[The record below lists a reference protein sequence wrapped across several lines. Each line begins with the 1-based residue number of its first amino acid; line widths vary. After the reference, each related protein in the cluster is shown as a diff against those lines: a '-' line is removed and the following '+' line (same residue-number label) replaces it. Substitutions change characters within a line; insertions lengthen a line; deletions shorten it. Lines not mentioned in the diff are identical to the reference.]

1 VGSERQGIRVPRFIS
16 ALAERFGITRALVY
30 TVLGRTWS
38 VLAGP
43 VSLMF
48 VGRFLTKD
56 EQGFYYTFWSV
67 LGLWVFF
74 DLGLSLIIVQFASHE
89 RASFR
94 VVNGRVT
101 GDPLA
106 QQRLASLFR
115 LALRWYGWA
124 GALMIVIILPAGL
137 IFFAHYRPPDVHVQW
152 VLPWVLVVLSTAAN
166 VVMGPL
172 ASILEG
178 SGMFQDVALMR
189 LLQAMTA
196 NLLLW
201 VALIAGGALYAAV
214 ILNGTMAIFTAAWIF
229 TRHRG
234 FFGDLA
240 AIPAGGG
247 EICWRTE
254 VWPFQWRFA
263 MSWMTGYF
271 MFQVFNPILFATEG
285 PRVAGQMGM
294 SLMVTTAIWLF
305 AQAWI
310 NTRAVDFGALVA
322 SRNFETLDRIFRNV
336 LVQSSA
342 VVVALSTAVIIGV
355 EVLRRIGHP
364 LAGRLLP
371 PLPLIILIV
380 ATMLNHIVSAEATY
394 LRSFKREPF
403 VVIFPAIFVITVIGS
418 LAVARPFG
426 ATGMVTVL
434 AVAMAIV
441 GIGCGTMLFM
451 ARRRQWRAEAAMPAA
466 SPIGVALV
474 AGYDATPA
482 D

>member
-1 VGSERQGIRVPRFIS
+1 VSSEPLGIRVPRFIY

-30 TVLGRTWS
+30 TVLGRSWS

-43 VSLMF
+43 VSLLF

-89 RASFR
+89 RARFR
-94 VVNGRVT
+94 VIHGRIV
-101 GDPLA
+101 GEEQA
-106 QQRLASLFR
+106 RQRMASLYR

-124 GALMIVIILPAGL
+124 GVLMVTIILPAGL
-137 IFFAHYRPPDVHVQW
+137 IFFSRYRPPDVHVNW
-152 VLPWVLVVLSTAAN
+152 VLPWTLVVLTTAAN

-178 SGMFQDVALMR
+178 SGMFQDIALMR

-196 NLLLW
+196 NVLLW
-201 VALIAGGALYAAV
+201 VALFAGGALYAAV
-214 ILNGTMAIFTAAWIF
+214 VLNGTTALFTATWIF
-229 TRHRG
+229 VRHRR
-234 FFGDLA
+234 FYADLSSF
-240 AIPAGGG
+240 PAGGE
-247 EICWRTE
+247 EIRWRTE

-263 MSWMTGYF
+263 LSWMTGYF
-271 MFQVFNPILFATEG
+271 MFQVFNPILFASEG

-322 SRNFETLDRIFRNV
+322 ARNFETLDRIFRHV
-336 LVQSSA
+336 LVQSTA
-342 VVVALSTAVIIGV
+342 VVVTLSTAVMIGV
-355 EVLRRIGHP
+355 EVLRHIGHP
-364 LAGRLLP
+364 LAERLLP
-371 PLPLIILIV
+371 PLPLFILII
-380 ATMLNHIVSAEATY
+380 ATALNHIVSAEATY
-394 LRSFKREPF
+394 LRAFKREPF
-403 VVIFPAIFVITVIGS
+403 VVVFPPIFAITTIGS
-418 LAVARPFG
+418 FVVANRFG

-434 AVAMAIV
+434 ALAMAVV
-441 GIGCGTMLFM
+441 GLGGGTLLFVS
-451 ARRRQWRAEAAMPAA
+451 RRRQWRSEGVSAGAAAIEIPLA
-466 SPIGVALV
+466 
-474 AGYDATPA
+474 
-482 D
+482 

>member
-1 VGSERQGIRVPRFIS
+1 MGQRLLRVPRFIS

-30 TVLGRTWS
+30 TVLGRSWS

-48 VGRFLTKD
+48 VGRFLTRD

-94 VVNGRVT
+94 IVDGRII
-101 GDPLA
+101 GDERA
-106 QQRLASLFR
+106 RQRLASLFR

-124 GALMIVIILPAGL
+124 GVLMVTIILPAGL
-137 IFFAHYRPPDVHVQW
+137 IFFTRYRPPDVRVNW
-152 VLPWVLVVLSTAAN
+152 VLPWILVVLSTAAN

-178 SGMFQDVALMR
+178 SGKFQDIALMR

-196 NLLLW
+196 NMLLW
-201 VALIAGGALYAAV
+201 IALVAGGALYAAV
-214 ILNGTMAIFTAAWIF
+214 VLNGTTALFTAAWIF
-229 TRHRG
+229 VRHRR
-234 FFGDLA
+234 FFGDLRSL
-240 AIPAGGG
+240 PPGGG
-247 EICWRTE
+247 EIRWRTE
-254 VWPFQWRFA
+254 IWPFQWRFA
-263 MSWMTGYF
+263 LSWMTCYF
-271 MFQVFNPILFATEG
+271 TFQVFNPILFASEG

-322 SRNFETLDRIFRNV
+322 SRKFDTLDHIFRNV
-336 LVQSSA
+336 LGQSTA
-342 VVVALSTAVIIGV
+342 VAVLLSTAVMIGV

-364 LAGRLLP
+364 LAERLLP
-371 PLPLIILIV
+371 PLPLFVLIV
-380 ATMLNHIVSAEATY
+380 ATVLNHIVSAEATY
-394 LRSFKREPF
+394 LRAFKREPF
-403 VVIFPAIFVITVIGS
+403 VIVFPPIFAITTIGS
-418 LAVARPFG
+418 FVVAQRFG

-434 AVAMAIV
+434 AVAMAV
-441 GIGCGTMLFM
+441 IGLGGGTFLFM
-451 ARRRQWRAEAAMPAA
+451 TRRRRWRLETVTPGEAAIEIPLA
-466 SPIGVALV
+466 
-474 AGYDATPA
+474 
-482 D
+482 

>member
-1 VGSERQGIRVPRFIS
+1 MPTERQRFVPVPRFVS

-48 VGRFLTKD
+48 VGRFLTRD

-94 VVNGRVT
+94 VVDGRLT
-101 GDPLA
+101 GDEYA
-106 QQRLASLFR
+106 RRRLASLFR

-124 GALMIVIILPAGL
+124 GLLMVAIVLPAGL
-137 IFFAHYRPPDVHVQW
+137 IFFSRYRPPDVHVNW
-152 VLPWVLVVLSTAAN
+152 VIPWFLVVLSTAAN

-189 LLQAMTA
+189 LLQAMTG
-196 NLLLW
+196 NVLLW
-201 VALIAGGALYAAV
+201 VALIAGGSLYAAV
-214 ILNGTMAIFTAAWIF
+214 VLNGTMAVFTAAWIF
-229 TRHRG
+229 LRHRR
-234 FFGDLA
+234 FFGDLSSL
-240 AIPAGGG
+240 PPGGS
-247 EICWRTE
+247 EIRWRTE

-263 MSWMTGYF
+263 LSWMTCYF
-271 MFQVFNPILFATEG
+271 TFQVFNPILFASAG

-322 SRNFETLDRIFRNV
+322 SRNFDTLDRIFRNV
-336 LVQSSA
+336 LAQ
-342 VVVALSTAVIIGV
+342 STAVALALSAAVMIGV
-355 EVLRRIGHP
+355 EVLRRFGHP
-364 LAGRLLP
+364 LAQRLLP
-371 PLPLIILIV
+371 PLPFFILTV
-380 ATMLNHIVSAEATY
+380 ATVLIHVVSAEATY
-394 LRSFKREPF
+394 LRAFKREPF
-403 VVIFPAIFVITVIGS
+403 VVIFPPIFALTTIGS
-418 LAVARPFG
+418 LAVARRFG

-434 AVAMAIV
+434 AVAIAII
-441 GIGCGTMLFM
+441 GIGCGTMLFV
-451 ARRRQWRAEAAMPAA
+451 ARRRQWREDALPV
-466 SPIGVALV
+466 VAIEGPFV
-474 AGYDATPA
+474 GGYDATPY

>member
-1 VGSERQGIRVPRFIS
+1 MPLPGFVT
-16 ALAERFGITRALVY
+16 ALAVRFGITRALVY

-48 VGRFLTKD
+48 VGRFLSKD

-94 VVNGRVT
+94 IVDGRIT
-101 GDPLA
+101 GEQRA
-106 QQRLASLFR
+106 RQRLASLFH

-124 GALMIVIILPAGL
+124 GVLMVSVVLPAGL
-137 IFFAHYRPPDVHVQW
+137 IFFSHYRPPDLLVNWMV
-152 VLPWVLVVLSTAAN
+152 PWIMVVLTTAAN
-166 VVMGPL
+166 VVLGPL

-189 LLQAMTA
+189 LLQAITA

-201 VALIAGGALYAAV
+201 VALLAGAALYSAV
-214 ILNGTMAIFTAAWIF
+214 VLNGTMAIFTAAWIF
-229 TRHRG
+229 ARHRR
-234 FFGDLA
+234 FFGDLKST
-240 AIPAGGG
+240 PAGGE
-247 EICWRTE
+247 EIGWRTE

-263 MSWMTGYF
+263 LSWMTGYF
-271 MFQVFNPILFATEG
+271 TFQIFNPILFATEG

-310 NTRAVDFGALVA
+310 NTRAVDFGAYVA
-322 SRNFETLDRIFRNV
+322 SRNFDTLDRVFRHV
-336 LVQSSA
+336 LTQSTA
-342 VVVALSTAVIIGV
+342 VVLALSTVVMIGV
-355 EVLRRIGHP
+355 LVLGRIGHP
-364 LAGRLLP
+364 LAERLLP
-371 PLPLIILIV
+371 PLPLLILMV
-380 ATMLNHIVSAEATY
+380 ATVLNHVVSALATY
-394 LRSFKREPF
+394 LRAFKREPF
-403 VVIFPAIFVITVIGS
+403 VIVFPPIFAITSIGS
-418 LAVARPFG
+418 LLVAHRFG

-434 AVAMAIV
+434 AIAMAVV
-441 GIGCGTMLFM
+441 GIGGGTMLFT
-451 ARRRQWRAEAAMPAA
+451 ARRRQWREDSITPGAAAIEVP
-466 SPIGVALV
+466 LV
-474 AGYDATPA
+474 
-482 D
+482 

>member
-1 VGSERQGIRVPRFIS
+1 MGQQSFRVPRFVS

-30 TVLGRTWS
+30 TVLGRSWS

-43 VSLMF
+43 VSLLF

-89 RASFR
+89 RAAFR
-94 VVNGRVT
+94 IVDGRII
-101 GDPLA
+101 GEERA
-106 QQRLASLFR
+106 RQRMASLYR

-124 GALMIVIILPAGL
+124 GVLMVAIVLPAGL
-137 IFFAHYRPPDVHVQW
+137 IFFTRYRPPDVHVNW
-152 VLPWVLVVLSTAAN
+152 VVPWILVVLSTAAN

-196 NLLLW
+196 NVLLW

-214 ILNGTMAIFTAAWIF
+214 VLNGTTALFTATWIF
-229 TRHRG
+229 VRHRR
-234 FFGDLA
+234 FFADLSSF
-240 AIPAGGG
+240 PTGG
-247 EICWRTE
+247 EDIQWSTE

-263 MSWMTGYF
+263 ISWMTGYF
-271 MFQVFNPILFATEG
+271 MFQVFNPILFASEG

-322 SRNFETLDRIFRNV
+322 ARNFDTLDRIFRHV
-336 LVQSSA
+336 LVQSTAVVLTLSSA
-342 VVVALSTAVIIGV
+342 VLIGV
-355 EVLRRIGHP
+355 EVLRRIGYP
-364 LAGRLLP
+364 LADRLLP
-371 PLPLIILIV
+371 PRPLLILMI
-380 ATMLNHIVSAEATY
+380 ATVLNHIVSAEATY
-394 LRSFKREPF
+394 LRAFKREPF
-403 VVIFPAIFVITVIGS
+403 VVIFPPIFAITTIGS
-418 LAVARPFG
+418 LVVAHRFG

-434 AVAMAIV
+434 AIAMAVV
-441 GIGCGTMLFM
+441 GVGGGTALFA
-451 ARRRQWRAEAAMPAA
+451 ARRRQWKLEAVTPGEAAIEIPLA
-466 SPIGVALV
+466 
-474 AGYDATPA
+474 
-482 D
+482 